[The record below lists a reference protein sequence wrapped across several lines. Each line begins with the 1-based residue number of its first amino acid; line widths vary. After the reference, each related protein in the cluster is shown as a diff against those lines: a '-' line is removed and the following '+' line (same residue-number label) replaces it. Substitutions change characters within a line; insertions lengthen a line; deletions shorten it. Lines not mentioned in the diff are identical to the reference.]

1 MNAVYRE
8 YRATLQDD
16 RQELLKRY
24 EIIDMGHKVVGVGS
38 VGLLAFVLLL
48 RGRDEDDLI
57 VLQVKQAQASVLEA
71 YTRKSAFSKHGHRVV
86 TGQRLMQAASDS
98 FLGWIDGPGGRSFYV
113 RQLRDMKWSP
123 DPASLSARAAAP
135 VRRAVRSHAG
145 PGARPVRR
153 RGRDLG
159 VPGLGEVVRPGDPG
173 VRRGLRR
180 PVRAGLRSVHGGHR
194 RRAAQR
200 PRGRRRRRG
209 HRGRPAGRDPTAKAK
224 RSAKKAPAAT

>member
-1 MNAVYRE
+1 MDGRRRFRDQPPLLTRLDIAPDAAAQINALFRE

-48 RGRDEDDLI
+48 RGRDEDDLM

-71 YTRKSAFSKHGHRVV
+71 YTRKSAFTKHGHRVV

-98 FLGWIDGPGGRSFYV
+98 FLGWIDGPAGRSFYV

-123 DPASLSARAAAP
+123 DPATLNKKRIGR
-135 VRRAVRSHAG
+135 VRGAVRSHPG
-145 PGARPVRR
+145 PRTCA
-153 RGRDLG
+153 
-159 VPGLGEVVRPGDPG
+159 
-173 VRRGLRR
+173 LR
-180 PVRAGLRSVHGGHR
+180 
-194 RRAAQR
+194 
-200 PRGRRRRRG
+200 
-209 HRGRPAGRDPTAKAK
+209 
-224 RSAKKAPAAT
+224 